1 METFEDHLEST
12 NPDPRFNFIVEDI
25 LRDKQSG
32 WSHNYYSNSA
42 SQWSIAL
49 AKQIYKVA
57 QMQQTINKNATV
69 IEFLSK
75 QIQNS
80 KLPSNHKDFK
90 PLKKDEFAKV
100 EANYIEV
107 VKENI
112 YLADDMKDLKKDIDK
127 YSYLDYI
134 CSTTNQNIYKLRNK
148 FQLDGDLEYLKQ
160 GITLANLLYY
170 KHLDKDLPPLRQPSW
185 SAW

>member
-1 METFEDHLEST
+1 METFETHLEST
-12 NPDPRFNFIVEDI
+12 VADSRFNFIVEDI

-32 WSHNYYSNSA
+32 WSHNYYSNTG
-42 SQWSIAL
+42 SQWSIHL
-49 AKQIYKVA
+49 AKQTYEVA
-57 QMQQTINKNATV
+57 QMQQTINKNAAV
-69 IEFLSK
+69 IEQLSK
-75 QIQNS
+75 QLQNS
-80 KLPSNHKDFK
+80 KLPSNNKDFK
-90 PLKKDEFAKV
+90 PLKKDEFTKV
-100 EANYIEV
+100 EAAYIEI

-112 YLADDMKDLKKDIDK
+112 YLTDDMKDLKKDIDK

-134 CSTTNQNIYKLRNK
+134 CSTTNQSIYKLRNK

-170 KHLDKDLPPLRQPSW
+170 KHLDKELPTPRAPSW